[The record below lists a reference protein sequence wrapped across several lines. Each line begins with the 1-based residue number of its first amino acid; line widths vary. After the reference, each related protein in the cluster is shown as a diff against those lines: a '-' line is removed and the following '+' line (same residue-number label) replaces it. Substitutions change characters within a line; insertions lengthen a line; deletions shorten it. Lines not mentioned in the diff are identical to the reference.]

1 MEGAAP
7 RGRLPVWLVPVVAV
21 VVFLGLLIGVDWGSG
36 DPVDQRGVDVS
47 DPPIPTESSVP
58 SSSPATVIAAPLP
71 ARGDRL
77 EELVPG
83 IDGMLVAVVGQGGGG
98 HSLYLWHAEDSFPET
113 WSLPANAH
121 SFALSATG
129 TLFGYLTFGVDHSE
143 GDTLWVMEPGGS
155 PLQVA
160 EQVVGGFEFSG
171 TQQGYLAWIGR
182 DPDTLATSLFT
193 TRVSTPLDPRDPFT
207 DPEVLGVIPEGTV
220 LVGWNDGWVWT
231 ALEDRVINEPRIRVF
246 STSESL
252 LLAEY
257 SWSKAVVG
265 PRGYRVLLGRS
276 TGQTWTFAAVGLDR
290 GIEPS
295 ALDWAPTEPGGEY
308 EFVAW
313 SASDAVLRL
322 AFIGSP
328 GQPNSWVEVWDVG
341 GTIESAASA
350 ASSLDGTLLHR
361 VEFPYRVWDVQWSSS
376 DRFVIMPGADDQTGR
391 RVLLILDTQDGSL
404 DEIDFPD
411 WVQFADIVP
420 RYEFGEFVPNVIGL
434 DLAQAIEI
442 LTSAGFKVAVVAD
455 LSEPEGHV
463 WTQHPSDDQRTRLGS
478 VVEIG
483 VTGPE
488 PDPQLLT
495 APLGGPGCNPPSP
508 TASWAGLT
516 EARGTAEFDVWALLW
531 RTQPWQVDEWSQVS
545 VHLDVEIARDVT
557 FSARHQDGTTVDP
570 VFGPI
575 NEGVDASNYDRPG
588 SEWRMAFTL
597 PQPGCWSIHIDID
610 GQPSG
615 DIWILVE

>member
-1 MEGAAP
+1 MEGPVP
-7 RGRLPVWLVPVVAV
+7 RGRLPGWLVPAAAV
-21 VVFLGLLIGVDWGSG
+21 VVFLGLLIGVDWGSA
-36 DPVDQRGVDVS
+36 DPIDQRVIDVP
-47 DPPIPTESSVP
+47 DPSIPTESSIP
-58 SSSPATVIAAPLP
+58 SSSPATVGSAPPP

-83 IDGMLVAVVGQGGGG
+83 IDGTLVAVVDQGGGG
-98 HSLYLWHAEDSFPET
+98 HSLYLWNPEDSFPQT
-113 WSLPANAH
+113 WPLPADAF
-121 SFALSATG
+121 SFALSVTG
-129 TLFGYLTFGVDHSE
+129 TLFGYLSHGVDQSE
-143 GDTLWVMEPGGS
+143 GDTLWVTEPGGA
-155 PLQVA
+155 PVQVA
-160 EQVVGGFEFSG
+160 EHVVGGFRFSG
-171 TQQGYLAWIGR
+171 TQPGYLAWIGR
-182 DPDTLATSLFT
+182 DPDTLETSLFMT
-193 TRVSTPLDPRDPFT
+193 QVSTPLDPRDPFT
-207 DPEVLGVIPEGTV
+207 DPELFGVMPEGTA

-322 AFIGSP
+322 AFIGW
-328 GQPNSWVEVWDVG
+328 GRPNSWVEVWDVG
-341 GTIESAASA
+341 GTIESASNA
-350 ASSLDGTLLHR
+350 ASSLEGTLVHR

-376 DRFVIMPGADDQTGR
+376 DRFVTMPGADDQSGR
-391 RVLLILDTQDGSL
+391 RVLLILDTLDGSL

-420 RYEFGEFVPNVIGL
+420 RNEFGEFVPNVIGL

-442 LTSAGFKVAVVAD
+442 LTSAGFKVAVAAD
-455 LSEPEGHV
+455 LSEPEDSHV
-463 WTQHPSDDQRTRLGS
+463 WTQHPSDDQHARLGS
-478 VVEIG
+478 VVEIA
-483 VTGPE
+483 VTGPD
-488 PDPQLLT
+488 PNPQLLT

-508 TASWAGLT
+508 TAPWAGLT
-516 EARGTAEFDVWALLW
+516 ETRGTAEFDVWALLW
-531 RTQPWQVDEWSQVS
+531 RTPPWQVDEWSQVS

-557 FSARHQDGTTVDP
+557 FTARHQGGTTVDP

-575 NEGVDASNYDRPG
+575 NHGVDASNYDRPG
-588 SEWRMAFTL
+588 NEWRMAFTL

-615 DIWILVE
+615 DIWIQVE